1 MNSAARALAFA
12 LLTCA
17 FRMRVLIIDDDPTFC
32 RYLAEVLTG
41 FGHTTEW
48 VSDGLIGYERC
59 LRQSFDVVIC
69 DVRMPLILGTELV
82 SELQRDRP
90 MQRVILISAF
100 ADEQLAAQ
108 AAQCGARLL
117 SKPFDAAVLA
127 GMLAEIAAE
136 CVPMAVRSP
145 ELRQEQR

>member
-1 MNSAARALAFA
+1 
-12 LLTCA
+12 
-17 FRMRVLIIDDDPTFC
+17 MRILIIDDDRTFC
-32 RYLAEVLTG
+32 GYLAEVLTEL
-41 FGHTTEW
+41 GHSTDW
-48 VSDGLIGYERC
+48 VTDGLVGFERC
-59 LRQSFDVVIC
+59 LRQSYDVVIC

-90 MQRVILISAF
+90 LQRVILISAF

-108 AAQCGARLL
+108 VAQCGARLL

-127 GMLAEIAAE
+127 GMLGEVAEE
-136 CVPMAVRSP
+136 RVHGTTHHH

>member
-1 MNSAARALAFA
+1 
-12 LLTCA
+12 
-17 FRMRVLIIDDDPTFC
+17 MRVLIIDDDRTFC
-32 RYLAEVLTG
+32 RYLAEVLTEL
-41 FGHTTEW
+41 GHSPEW
-48 VSDGLIGYERC
+48 VSDGLIGFERC

-90 MQRVILISAF
+90 SQRVILISAF
-100 ADEQLAAQ
+100 ADEQLMAQ

-117 SKPFDAAVLA
+117 SKPFDAEVLT

-136 CVPMAVRSP
+136 RVPMATP
-145 ELRQEQR
+145 QHEIRQEQR